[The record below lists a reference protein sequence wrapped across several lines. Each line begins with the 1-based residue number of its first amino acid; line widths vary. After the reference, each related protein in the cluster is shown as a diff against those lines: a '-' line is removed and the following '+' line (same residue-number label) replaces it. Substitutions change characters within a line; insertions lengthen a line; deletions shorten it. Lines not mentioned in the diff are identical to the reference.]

1 MEKKASSSELSSLSS
16 SVNAVEQTANA
27 NKKNVSTLS
36 EKVVEVEGKLS
47 ELENGNTGKTYDATY
62 EDSTYTLWEIE
73 NEGDDQKEVRTAK
86 SQFKIVGGSGGG
98 TTTTSY
104 YRRPVKALLAYIQSK
119 LHKVATSGSYNDLSN
134 KPTTFPPSEHNHDD
148 SYLKLTGGTLT
159 GPLNIKGNAASN
171 PLMIRG
177 IVGSDGNGTVAELY
191 LQYGANSALK
201 LGNGGAHSI
210 SADGGTYSG
219 KSASATKATQD
230 SAGQQINTTYLK
242 GLSISGKTIT
252 STKGNGSTSTIT
264 LPTATNS
271 ADGDWYYF
279 SSTGAAYQSQWVQN
293 SDGKFYYFGA
303 DGKMVKNAW
312 IKSTV
317 LKKYYWVNENGE
329 YIEERDTENPD
340 GKVVI

>member
-1 MEKKASSSELSSLSS
+1 MSENTLSVRLKHAAKTEAEWKASNPVLLKGEIAYSIDKKQWKTGDGSSHWADIAYDKAMPTGHTHDDRYYTESEINTKLGGKVDLS
-16 SVNAVEQTANA
+16 ADG
-27 NKKNVSTLS
+27 VS
-36 EKVVEVEGKLS
+36 KAINKLS
-47 ELENGNTGKTYDATY
+47 TAAATPAD
-62 EDSTYTLWEIE
+62 EDYYI
-73 NEGDDQKEVRTAK
+73 
-86 SQFKIVGGSGGG
+86 SQYAGGG

-271 ADGDWYYF
+271 ADGLMTADIYKKVNTFLIGDIDMDGGRATSAPSDYANDF
-279 SSTGAAYQSQWVQN
+279 NGGGA
-293 SDGKFYYFGA
+293 
-303 DGKMVKNAW
+303 
-312 IKSTV
+312 
-317 LKKYYWVNENGE
+317 
-329 YIEERDTENPD
+329 
-340 GKVVI
+340 

>member
-1 MEKKASSSELSSLSS
+1 MSENTLSVRLRHAAKTEAEWKASNPVLLKGEIAYSTDKRQQKTGNGTRKWTELDYD
-16 SVNAVEQTANA
+16 NAVPTSHSHDDRYYTESEINT
-27 NKKNVSTLS
+27 KLGGKVDLS
-36 EKVVEVEGKLS
+36 ADGVTKAINKLS
-47 ELENGNTGKTYDATY
+47 TAAATPTD
-62 EDSTYTLWEIE
+62 EDYYI
-73 NEGDDQKEVRTAK
+73 
-86 SQFKIVGGSGGG
+86 SQYAGGG

-271 ADGDWYYF
+271 ADGLMTADMYKKVNTFLIGDIDMDGGRATSAPSDYANDF
-279 SSTGAAYQSQWVQN
+279 NGGGA
-293 SDGKFYYFGA
+293 
-303 DGKMVKNAW
+303 
-312 IKSTV
+312 
-317 LKKYYWVNENGE
+317 
-329 YIEERDTENPD
+329 
-340 GKVVI
+340 